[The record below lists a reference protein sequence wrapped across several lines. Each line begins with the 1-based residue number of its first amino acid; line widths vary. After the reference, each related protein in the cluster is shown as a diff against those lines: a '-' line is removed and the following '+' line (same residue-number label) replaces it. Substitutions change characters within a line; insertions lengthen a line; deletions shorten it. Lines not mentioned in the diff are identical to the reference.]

1 MTSDGSSNGSQPGS
15 ADTSAATGSPP
26 DGTVEDPATPTDEPQ
41 AETDASDDEPVVLVV
56 DDDRDL
62 ADTCEYWLRE
72 DFDVRV
78 AYGGEDALEQMDD
91 EVDVVLLDR
100 RMPDLSGDEVLAEID
115 ERGYDCRVAMMTA
128 VEPDTDIV
136 EMPFDEYLVKPVDED
151 SVTGTVEEL
160 LVRSEFDERVREY
173 FALESTEAVLE
184 ERDLRDLGD
193 PTALDDLT
201 ARVRALREE
210 RESEIRERE
219 RQLDRVR
226 RINGFLRDVDQ
237 ALVDASTREGIAE
250 TVCASFESSPYDG
263 AWIARYNEAVDTV
276 ECAAAAESVASP
288 FAEGSSADP
297 AALVR
302 EAIDTRSV
310 VTDAVSPAHAAA
322 ALRDADAV
330 AGELTLV
337 AIPVTYRETVYG
349 ALVVYVRGSIS
360 EEERSMLGG
369 VGETV
374 GHGINAAESKQLL
387 HGDSAVE
394 LEFEHT
400 DTRDVLV
407 DLSLEFD
414 TTVTLEGASLADEG
428 IVSCYVSI
436 EDVDPSTVLSA
447 VAPLD
452 ALANGRVISDEDGEA
467 LFEFRLA
474 DASVVVTLVELGASV
489 ESFSATG
496 GEGELVVR
504 VPARSDLR
512 ALTNAVQ
519 SSYPDV
525 SVLAKREVED
535 AVQSTSSFRRQLE
548 EKLTDRQRDVMETAL
563 ASGYFDW
570 PRGSTAEEVAAS
582 LGIAAP
588 TFHEHLRSG
597 ERKLIESFFAE
608 TSTDRRRRNRA
619 DDTGDAAGDD

>member
-1 MTSDGSSNGSQPGS
+1 MTADGLSDGSPARSE
-15 ADTSAATGSPP
+15 GSPTASGSRP
-26 DGTVEDPATPTDEPQ
+26 STTEDSRATPTDEPGRS
-41 AETDASDDEPVVLVV
+41 ADAVDDDPVVLVV

-62 ADTCEYWLRE
+62 ADTCEYWLRD

-78 AYGGEDALEQMDD
+78 AYGGEEALERIDD
-91 EVDVVLLDR
+91 DVDVVLLDR
-100 RMPDLSGDEVLAEID
+100 RMPDISGDDVLAAID
-115 ERGYDCRVAMMTA
+115 ERGYDCRIAMMTA

-151 SVTGTVEEL
+151 SVTETVEEL
-160 LVRSEFDERVREY
+160 LVRSEFDDRVREY

-184 ERDLRDLGD
+184 ERDLGDLGD
-193 PTALDDLT
+193 PNALDDLT
-201 ARVRALREE
+201 ARVRELREE

-226 RINGFLRDVDQ
+226 RINGFLRDVDR
-237 ALVDASTREGIAE
+237 ALVDASTRDDIAD
-250 TVCASFESSPYDG
+250 TVCASFESSPYEG
-263 AWIARYNEAVDTV
+263 AWMARYNEAIDVV
-276 ECAAAAESVASP
+276 ECQSAAASIASP

-297 AALVR
+297 TALVR
-302 EAIDTRSV
+302 EAIDTDSV
-310 VTDAVSPAHAAA
+310 VTESVSPAHAAA
-322 ALRDADAV
+322 VLADSDPV
-330 AGELTLV
+330 GGERSVV
-337 AIPVTYRETVYG
+337 AIPITYRETTYG

-360 EEERSMLGG
+360 EEERSMLGD

-400 DTRDVLV
+400 DTRDLLV

-414 TTVTLEGASLADEG
+414 TTVELDGTSLANEG
-428 IVSCYVSI
+428 VVSCYVAV
-436 EDVDPSTVLSA
+436 EAVEPPAVLSA

-452 ALANGRVISDEDGEA
+452 ALANARVISDEGGETR
-467 LFEFRLA
+467 FEFRLT
-474 DASVVVTLVELGASV
+474 DASVVVTLVELGATT
-489 ESFSATG
+489 ESFSATR
-496 GEGELVVR
+496 GEGELIVR
-504 VPARSDLR
+504 TPPQSDLR

-525 SVLAKREVED
+525 SVVAKREVEET
-535 AVQSTSSFRRQLE
+535 VQSTSSFRSQLE
-548 EKLTDRQRDVMETAL
+548 EKLTDRQREVMQTAL
-563 ASGYFDW
+563 ASGYFEW

-582 LGIAAP
+582 LGISAP
-588 TFHEHLRSG
+588 TFHEHIRSG

-608 TSTDRRRRNRA
+608 TSSDRRVVKRA
-619 DDTGDAAGDD
+619 GDAADDD